1 MTAIPHPSTG
11 AIADASAHAHDRAAH
26 HELSFFKK
34 YIFSTDHKV
43 IGLQF
48 LFLGLSFMVIGGL
61 EAMLIRWQLA
71 WPADPLHPVPV
82 LGKYFGWANGTMPPE
97 FYIQTVT
104 MHASI
109 MIFFVIIP
117 LLVGT
122 FGNYLIP
129 LKIGAPDMAFP
140 FLNGV
145 AFWSAVPAGA
155 IMAASFFLPGG
166 PAGAGWTS
174 YPPLSA
180 LMLNKGLVDY
190 VAPTGGLR
198 FIIMFLH

>member
-1 MTAIPHPSTG
+1 MTAIPHPLHAAG
-11 AIADASAHAHDRAAH
+11 HDDAHAHAHEH

-61 EAMLIRWQLA
+61 EAMLIRLQLG
-71 WPADPLHPVPV
+71 WPGTGVPV
-82 LGKYFGWANGTMPPE
+82 LGQYMGWAKGAMPPE

-129 LKIGAPDMAFP
+129 LKIGAADMAFP

-145 AFWSAVPAGA
+145 ALWSAVPAGA
-155 IMAASFFLPGG
+155 VMTASFFLPG
-166 PAGAGWTS
+166 
-174 YPPLSA
+174 
-180 LMLNKGLVDY
+180 
-190 VAPTGGLR
+190 
-198 FIIMFLH
+198 

>member
-1 MTAIPHPSTG
+1 MTAIPHPLHAAG
-11 AIADASAHAHDRAAH
+11 HDDAHAHAHEH

-71 WPADPLHPVPV
+71 CPADPLHPVPV

-109 MIFFVIIP
+109 MI
-117 LLVGT
+117 
-122 FGNYLIP
+122 
-129 LKIGAPDMAFP
+129 
-140 FLNGV
+140 
-145 AFWSAVPAGA
+145 
-155 IMAASFFLPGG
+155 
-166 PAGAGWTS
+166 
-174 YPPLSA
+174 
-180 LMLNKGLVDY
+180 
-190 VAPTGGLR
+190 
-198 FIIMFLH
+198 